1 MARQIIYQE
10 FIRRVLAGAALVLLA
25 VTANAED
32 LQTID
37 QEAQQLRAAVLDLGR
52 EVAMLEE
59 EILYPADT
67 QLAVFVAMDLG
78 EFFELDSVELQLDG
92 KTVSNYLYTER
103 EVDALYRGAVHKLYV
118 GDITTG
124 EHELVAFFTGK
135 GPHQRDYRRGA
146 KLTFE
151 KADASKYVELMIA
164 DNESALRPDF
174 VVREWD

>member
-1 MARQIIYQE
+1 MRMGKEKFSRLGATLTLA
-10 FIRRVLAGAALVLLA
+10 VLALIAGAAG
-25 VTANAED
+25 AED

-37 QEAQQLRAAVLDLGR
+37 QEAQELREAVLNLGR
-52 EVAMLEE
+52 EVAVLEE

-78 EFFELDSVELQLDG
+78 EFFELDSVELLLDG
-92 KTVSNYLYTER
+92 KNVSNYLYTER

-118 GDITTG
+118 GDIKTG

-146 KLTFE
+146 TLTFE
-151 KADASKYVELMIA
+151 KADSSKYVELMITDDEA
-164 DNESALRPDF
+164 ALRPDF
-174 VVREWD
+174 VVREWE